1 MSDTSSSTTAS
12 APATVGN
19 VAVGFDILGFALEAV
34 DDRITV
40 RRIDEPIVRI
50 KAITGT
56 ATDLPTEADR
66 NTATAGLLQLIEEI
80 DVEGGFEVEI
90 DKGIP
95 LGSGTGGSAASAVGG
110 IVAAASLLE
119 MDLSRETMMHYALIG
134 ETIASG
140 DRHGDNIAP
149 SLFGGLTLVRVDPP
163 DVIELPVPEGLTC
176 VLVHP
181 HVEIETSRA
190 RAVVPGAFELSTYV
204 EQSTR
209 LGGLIAGC
217 YRGDVDLIGESLE
230 DVLIEPHR
238 ASLVPGFE

>member
-119 MDLSRETMMHYALIG
+119 MDLSRETMMH
-134 ETIASG
+134 
-140 DRHGDNIAP
+140 N
-149 SLFGGLTLVRVDPP
+149 
-163 DVIELPVPEGLTC
+163 
-176 VLVHP
+176 
-181 HVEIETSRA
+181 
-190 RAVVPGAFELSTYV
+190 
-204 EQSTR
+204 
-209 LGGLIAGC
+209 
-217 YRGDVDLIGESLE
+217 
-230 DVLIEPHR
+230 
-238 ASLVPGFE
+238 